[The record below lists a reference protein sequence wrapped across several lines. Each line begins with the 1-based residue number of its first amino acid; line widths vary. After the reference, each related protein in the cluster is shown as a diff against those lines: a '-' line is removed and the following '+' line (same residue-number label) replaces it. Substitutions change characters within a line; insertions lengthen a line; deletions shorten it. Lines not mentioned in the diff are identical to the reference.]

1 MPGRAAARI
10 SAVGITTAP
19 GVVHD
24 GMWMSS
30 LMTGNLKNMTV
41 FITQGLVEKNEDVL
55 KRGGYIFLVISGF
68 CLGVFLSTVLSI
80 QFSQHALYAIL
91 PVVLGFN
98 IVLYKE
104 KKDIIN

>member
-1 MPGRAAARI
+1 MRG
-10 SAVGITTAP
+10 AP
-19 GVVHD
+19 YTNT
-24 GMWMSS
+24 M
-30 LMTGNLKNMTV
+30 MTGNLKNMTV